1 MKNEMAVHTDVNT
14 CCSERNVCKWEN
26 LDVKNFFYF
35 LYIYI
40 YIYIYFFFFFLENDY
55 IHVYTCDI
63 GNFHGSICLH

>member
-14 CCSERNVCKWEN
+14 CCSERNVCKWEK
-26 LDVKNFFYF
+26 LDVKNFFHF

-40 YIYIYFFFFFLENDY
+40 FFFFLENDY
-55 IHVYTCDI
+55 IPVYTCVI